1 MWGKQVEPMAN
12 AVKAK
17 NSLFG
22 QKQTKILTDLLVY
35 VVLSV
40 VGIIFIM
47 PFAWMVANSF
57 KDIRGIYTYPP
68 EFIPEVWHFENYT
81 EAWTMTHFDL
91 GFLNSALVAAA
102 VVLGQLFTASLAGY
116 SFARLRYPG
125 RDKIFLLYISLLMVP
140 FTVLLIP
147 LYVQMRYFDWVS
159 TLQAVI
165 VPFLFTPW
173 GTFMMRQFMVTI
185 PRELEDAAR
194 IDGCGFFR
202 TYWLIILPLTKPA
215 LATLAIFTFVNTW
228 NSFQWPLIVLG
239 KPKVKTL
246 PLLLA
251 SFQNQSGMRTPW
263 HLIMAA
269 STFVVIPVLIAF
281 VVGQK
286 YYVRGIVTSGI
297 KGGG

>member
-1 MWGKQVEPMAN
+1 MAN
-12 AVKAK
+12 TGVKR
-17 NSLFG
+17 SQLG
-22 QKQTKILTDLLVY
+22 QKQSKLLMDILVY
-35 VVLSV
+35 VVLAL
-40 VGIIFIM
+40 VGIIFIL
-47 PFAWMVANSF
+47 PFAWMVANSL
-57 KDIRGIYTYPP
+57 KDIRGIYQFPP
-68 EFIPEVWHFENYT
+68 TFIPDPLQLSNYI
-81 EAWTMTHFDL
+81 EAWTATQFDR
-91 GFLNSALVAAA
+91 FFINSVIVSTS
-102 VVLGQLFTASLAGY
+102 VVLGQLLTASLAGY

-140 FTVLLIP
+140 FTVLLVP
-147 LYVQMRYFDWVS
+147 LYVQMRQFDWVN
-159 TLQAVI
+159 TLYAVI
-165 VPFLFTPW
+165 IPFLFTPW

-202 TYWLIILPLTKPA
+202 TFLLIILPQTKPA
-215 LATLAIFTFVNTW
+215 LATLAIFTFVTSW

-239 KPKVKTL
+239 TPNVKTL
-246 PLLLA
+246 PLGLA
-251 SFQNQSGMRTPW
+251 SFQAQSAMRTPW

>member
-1 MWGKQVEPMAN
+1 MARMRQG
-12 AVKAK
+12 
-17 NSLFG
+17 SLFG
-22 QKQTKILTDLLVY
+22 QKQTTLLMDLLVY
-35 VVLSV
+35 VVLSI
-40 VGIIFIM
+40 VGIIFIL

-57 KDIRGIYTYPP
+57 KDIRGIYQYPP
-68 EFIPEVWHFENYT
+68 TFIPEVWHFENYI
-81 EAWTMTHFDL
+81 EAWTMTQFDL

-125 RDKIFLLYISLLMVP
+125 RDKLFLLYISLMMVP

-147 LYVQMRYFDWVS
+147 LYVQMRWYGWIS

-173 GTFMMRQFMVTI
+173 GTFFMRQFMVTI

-251 SFQNQSGMRTPW
+251 SLQNQSGMRTPW

-269 STFVVIPVLIAF
+269 ATIVVIPVLIAF
-281 VVGQK
+281 VLGQK
-286 YYVRGIVTSGI
+286 YYVRGIVTTGI

>member
-1 MWGKQVEPMAN
+1 M
-12 AVKAK
+12 
-17 NSLFG
+17 
-22 QKQTKILTDLLVY
+22 
-35 VVLSV
+35 
-40 VGIIFIM
+40 
-47 PFAWMVANSF
+47 
-57 KDIRGIYTYPP
+57 
-68 EFIPEVWHFENYT
+68 
-81 EAWTMTHFDL
+81 
-91 GFLNSALVAAA
+91 
-102 VVLGQLFTASLAGY
+102 
-116 SFARLRYPG
+116 
-125 RDKIFLLYISLLMVP
+125 MVP

-147 LYVQMRYFDWVS
+147 LYVQMRAFGWVS

-165 VPFLFTPW
+165 IPFLFTPW

-269 STFVVIPVLIAF
+269 ATFVVIPVLIAF
-281 VVGQK
+281 IVGQK
-286 YYVRGIVTSGI
+286 YYVRGIVTTGI

>member
-1 MWGKQVEPMAN
+1 MASWQMTKDS
-12 AVKAK
+12 V
-17 NSLFG
+17 FG
-22 QKQTKILTDLLVY
+22 QKQTKLLMDALVY
-35 VVLSV
+35 VVLSI
-40 VGIIFIM
+40 VGVIFIM

-57 KDIRGIYTYPP
+57 KDIRGIYKFPP
-68 EFIPEVWHFENYT
+68 EFIPETWHFENYT
-81 EAWTMTHFDL
+81 EAWTATHFDI

-102 VVLGQLFTASLAGY
+102 VVLGQLITASLAGY

-125 RDKIFLLYISLLMVP
+125 RDKVFLLYISLMMVP

-147 LYVQMRYFDWVS
+147 LYVQMRAFGWVS
-159 TLQAVI
+159 SLQAVI

-173 GTFMMRQFMVTI
+173 GTFMMRQFMVTL

-228 NSFQWPLIVLG
+228 NSYQWPLIVLA

-251 SFQNQSGMRTPW
+251 SFQNQSAMRTPW

-286 YYVRGIVTSGI
+286 YYVRGIVTTGI

>member
-1 MWGKQVEPMAN
+1 MVRS
-12 AVKAK
+12 AK
-17 NSLFG
+17 HKGSLFG
-22 QKQTKILTDLLVY
+22 QKQTKFLMDLLVY

-40 VGIIFIM
+40 VGIIFIL

-57 KDIRGIYTYPP
+57 KDIRGIYKFPP
-68 EFIPEVWHFENYT
+68 TFIPEVWYPENYIN
-81 EAWTMTHFDL
+81 AWTATHFDS
-91 GFLNSALVAAA
+91 GFLNSAIVAAA
-102 VVLGQLFTASLAGY
+102 IVIGQLFTASLAGY

-125 RDKIFLLYISLLMVP
+125 RDKIFLLYISLMMVP

-147 LYVQMRYFDWVS
+147 LYVQMRYFNWVS

-215 LATLAIFTFVNTW
+215 LATLAIFTFVTTW

-251 SFQNQSGMRTPW
+251 SFQAQSAMRTPW

-269 STFVVIPVLIAF
+269 ATFVVIPVLIAF
-281 VVGQK
+281 IIGQK

>member
-1 MWGKQVEPMAN
+1 MAN
-12 AVKAK
+12 AVKLK
-17 NSLFG
+17 DSLLG
-22 QKQTKILTDLLVY
+22 QKQTKLLMDLLVY
-35 VVLSV
+35 VVLSI
-40 VGIIFIM
+40 VGVIFIM

-57 KDIRGIYTYPP
+57 KDIRGIYKFPP

-81 EAWTMTHFDL
+81 EAWTATHFDI

-102 VVLGQLFTASLAGY
+102 VVLGQVVTASLAGY

-125 RDKIFLLYISLLMVP
+125 RDKIFLLYISLMMVP

-147 LYVQMRYFDWVS
+147 LYIQMRAFGWVS

-228 NSFQWPLIVLG
+228 NSYQWPLIVLA

-251 SFQNQSGMRTPW
+251 SFQNQSAMRTPW

-269 STFVVIPVLIAF
+269 STFVVVPVLIAF

-286 YYVRGIVTSGI
+286 YYVRGIVTTGI

>member
-1 MWGKQVEPMAN
+1 MAS
-12 AVKAK
+12 VRTRKD
-17 NSLFG
+17 SHFG
-22 QKQTKILTDLLVY
+22 QKQSKILMDLLVY

-57 KDIRGIYTYPP
+57 KDIRGIYQYPP
-68 EFIPEVWHFENYT
+68 TFIPEVWRFENYT
-81 EAWTMTHFDL
+81 EAWTLTHFDL
-91 GFLNSALVAAA
+91 GFLNSAIVAAA

-116 SFARLRYPG
+116 AFARLRFPG
-125 RDKIFLLYISLLMVP
+125 RDKIFLLYISLMMVP

-147 LYVQMRYFDWVS
+147 LYVQMRAFGWIS

-269 STFVVIPVLIAF
+269 ATFVVIPVLIAF
-281 VVGQK
+281 IVGQK

>member
-1 MWGKQVEPMAN
+1 MAS
-12 AVKAK
+12 VDKPK
-17 NSLFG
+17 RSRYG
-22 QKQTKILTDLLVY
+22 QKQANRLMDLIVY

-57 KDIRGIYTYPP
+57 KDIRGIYKYPP
-68 EFIPEVWHFENYT
+68 DFIPEVWHFENYL
-81 EAWTMTHFDL
+81 EAWSMTHFDL
-91 GFLNSALVAAA
+91 GFLNSAIVAAA
-102 VVLGQLFTASLAGY
+102 VVLGQLLTASLAGY

-125 RDKIFLLYISLLMVP
+125 RDKIFLLYISLMMVP

-147 LYVQMRYFDWVS
+147 LYVQMRAFDWVS

-269 STFVVIPVLIAF
+269 ATFVVIPVLIAF
-281 VVGQK
+281 ILGQK

>member
-1 MWGKQVEPMAN
+1 MTKT
-12 AVKAK
+12 KTK
-17 NSLFG
+17 RNSRFG
-22 QKQTKILTDLLVY
+22 QKQTKTLTDLLVY
-35 VVLSV
+35 AVLSFV
-40 VGIIFIM
+40 SVLFIL

-57 KDIRGIYTYPP
+57 KDIRGIYKFPP
-68 EFIPEVWHFENYT
+68 TFIPEVWHFENYPD
-81 EAWTMTHFDL
+81 AWTATHFDSC
-91 GFLNSALVAAA
+91 FINSSLVAAA
-102 VVLGQLFTASLAGY
+102 IVLGQLLTASLAGY

-125 RDKIFLLYISLLMVP
+125 RDKLFLLYISLLMVP

-147 LYVQMRYFDWVS
+147 LYVMMRAFDWVS

-173 GTFMMRQFMVTI
+173 GTFFMRQFMVTI

-215 LATLAIFTFVNTW
+215 LATLAIFTFITTW
-228 NSFQWPLIVLG
+228 NSYQWPLISLAT
-239 KPKVKTL
+239 PEVKTL
-246 PLLLA
+246 PLCLA
-251 SFQNQSGMRTPW
+251 SFQNQSAMRTPW

-269 STFVVIPVLIAF
+269 STFVVIPVILAF
-281 VVGQK
+281 IFGQK
-286 YYVRGIVTSGI
+286 YYVRGIQISGI

>member
-1 MWGKQVEPMAN
+1 MAR

-17 NSLFG
+17 RAVFG
-22 QKQTKILTDLLVY
+22 QKQVTLLTDLLVY

-40 VGIIFIM
+40 VGIIFIL
-47 PFAWMVANSF
+47 PFAWMALNSF
-57 KDIRGIYTYPP
+57 KDIKGIYTFPP
-68 EFIPEVWHFENYT
+68 TFIPEVWHFSNYI
-81 EAWTMTHFDL
+81 EAWTATPFDRF
-91 GFLNSALVAAA
+91 FLNSVIVSAA

-125 RDKIFLLYISLLMVP
+125 RDKLFLLYISLLMVP

-147 LYVQMRYFDWVS
+147 LYVLMREAFDWVDS
-159 TLQAVI
+159 LNAVI
-165 VPFLFTPW
+165 FPFLFTPW

-202 TYWLIILPLTKPA
+202 TYFLIILPLTKPA

-239 KPKVKTL
+239 RPEVKTL
-246 PLLLA
+246 PLGLA
-251 SFQNQSGMRTPW
+251 SFQAQSAMRTPW
-263 HLIMAA
+263 HLILAA

-281 VVGQK
+281 VLGQK

>member
-1 MWGKQVEPMAN
+1 
-12 AVKAK
+12 
-17 NSLFG
+17 
-22 QKQTKILTDLLVY
+22 
-35 VVLSV
+35 
-40 VGIIFIM
+40 
-47 PFAWMVANSF
+47 
-57 KDIRGIYTYPP
+57 
-68 EFIPEVWHFENYT
+68 
-81 EAWTMTHFDL
+81 
-91 GFLNSALVAAA
+91 VAAV

-125 RDKIFLLYISLLMVP
+125 RDKLFLLYISLLMVP
-140 FTVLLIP
+140 FIVLMIP
-147 LYVQMRYFDWVS
+147 LYVLMRQLGWVNN
-159 TLQAVI
+159 LLAII
-165 VPFLFTPW
+165 VPFFFTPW

-228 NSFQWPLIVLG
+228 NSFLWPQIVLST
-239 KPKVKTL
+239 PNVKTL
-246 PLLLA
+246 PLGLA
-251 SFQNQSGMRTPW
+251 SFQAQSAMRTPW

-269 STFVVIPVLIAF
+269 ATFVVIPVLIAF

>member
-1 MWGKQVEPMAN
+1 MAT
-12 AVKAK
+12 ASARKG
-17 NSLFG
+17 SLFG
-22 QKQTKILTDLLVY
+22 QKQSKILMDLLVY
-35 VVLSV
+35 LVLSV

-57 KDIRGIYTYPP
+57 KDIRGIYQYPP
-68 EFIPEVWHFENYT
+68 EFIPEVWHFENYS

-91 GFLNSALVAAA
+91 GFLNSAFVAAA

-125 RDKIFLLYISLLMVP
+125 RDKIFLLYISLMMVP

-147 LYVQMRYFDWVS
+147 LYVQMRYFNWIS

-269 STFVVIPVLIAF
+269 ATFVVIPVLIAF

>member
-1 MWGKQVEPMAN
+1 MAN
-12 AVKAK
+12 AVKLK
-17 NSLFG
+17 DSLLG
-22 QKQTKILTDLLVY
+22 QKQTKLLMDLLVY
-35 VVLSV
+35 VVLSI

-57 KDIRGIYTYPP
+57 KDIRGIYKFPP

-81 EAWTMTHFDL
+81 EAWTATHFDI

-102 VVLGQLFTASLAGY
+102 VVLGQLVTASLAGY

-125 RDKIFLLYISLLMVP
+125 RDKIFLLYISLMMVP

-147 LYVQMRYFDWVS
+147 LYIQMRAFGWVS

-228 NSFQWPLIVLG
+228 NSYQWPLIVLA

-251 SFQNQSGMRTPW
+251 SFQNQSAMRTPW

-269 STFVVIPVLIAF
+269 STFVVVPVLIAF

-286 YYVRGIVTSGI
+286 YYVRGIVTTGI

>member
-1 MWGKQVEPMAN
+1 MATWQTT
-12 AVKAK
+12 KD
-17 NSLFG
+17 SLLG
-22 QKQTKILTDLLVY
+22 QKQTKLLMDALVY
-35 VVLSV
+35 VVLTV

-57 KDIRGIYTYPP
+57 KDIRGIYKFPP

-81 EAWTMTHFDL
+81 EAWTATHFDI

-102 VVLGQLFTASLAGY
+102 VVLGQLVTASLAGY

-125 RDKIFLLYISLLMVP
+125 RDKIFLLYISLMMVP

-147 LYVQMRYFDWVS
+147 LYIQMRAFGWVS

-173 GTFMMRQFMVTI
+173 GTFMMRQFMVTL

-228 NSFQWPLIVLG
+228 NSYQWPLIVLA

-251 SFQNQSGMRTPW
+251 SFQNQSAMRTPW

-269 STFVVIPVLIAF
+269 STFVVVPVLIAF

-286 YYVRGIVTSGI
+286 YYVRGIVTTGI

>member
-1 MWGKQVEPMAN
+1 MAN

>member
-1 MWGKQVEPMAN
+1 MSTLSQTKRTW
-12 AVKAK
+12 
-17 NSLFG
+17 FG
-22 QKQTKILTDLLVY
+22 QRQVKLLGDFLIYFLLTVTGIVFIL
-35 VVLSV
+35 
-40 VGIIFIM
+40 
-47 PFAWMVANSF
+47 PFAWMVGNSF
-57 KDIRGIYTYPP
+57 KSIKEIYVFPP
-68 EFIPEVWHFENYT
+68 TLIPETFRFDNYV
-81 EAWTMTHFDL
+81 EAWNAAPFDT
-91 GFLNSALVAAA
+91 FFVNSVIVA
-102 VVLGQLFTASLAGY
+102 VVVVIGQLFTASLAGY

-147 LYVQMRYFDWVS
+147 LFVQMRHLGWVN
-159 TLQAVI
+159 TLLPVI

-194 IDGCGFFR
+194 IDGCGYFQ
-202 TYWLIILPLTKPA
+202 TYLLIILPLTKPA

-239 KPKVKTL
+239 TQDVKTL
-246 PLLLA
+246 PLGLA
-251 SFQNQSGMRTPW
+251 SFQAQSAMRTPW
-263 HLIMAA
+263 HYIMAA
-269 STFVVIPVLIAF
+269 STFIVVPVLIAF

-286 YYVRGIVTSGI
+286 YYVRGIVTTGI

>member
-1 MWGKQVEPMAN
+1 MAS
-12 AVKAK
+12 AQKRK
-17 NSLFG
+17 DSLFG
-22 QKQTKILTDLLVY
+22 QKQTKLLMDLLVY

-57 KDIRGIYTYPP
+57 KDIRGIYQYPP
-68 EFIPEVWHFENYT
+68 TFIPEVWHFENYT
-81 EAWTMTHFDL
+81 EAWTLTHFDL
-91 GFLNSALVAAA
+91 GFLNSAFVAAA

-125 RDKIFLLYISLLMVP
+125 RDKIFLLYISLMMVP

-147 LYVQMRYFDWVS
+147 LYIQMRAFGWIS

-269 STFVVIPVLIAF
+269 ATFVVIPVLVAF
-281 VVGQK
+281 VLGQK

>member
-1 MWGKQVEPMAN
+1 MTTASARKG
-12 AVKAK
+12 
-17 NSLFG
+17 SLLG
-22 QKQTKILTDLLVY
+22 QKQTKMLMDLLVY

-57 KDIRGIYTYPP
+57 KDIRGIYQYPP
-68 EFIPEVWHFENYT
+68 TFIPEVWRFENYT
-81 EAWTMTHFDL
+81 EAWTLTHFDL
-91 GFLNSALVAAA
+91 GFLNSAIVAAA

-116 SFARLRYPG
+116 AFARLRFPG
-125 RDKIFLLYISLLMVP
+125 RDKIFLLYISLMMVP

-147 LYVQMRYFDWVS
+147 LYVQMRAFGWVS

-165 VPFLFTPW
+165 IPFLFTPW

-269 STFVVIPVLIAF
+269 ATFIVIPVLIAF

>member
-1 MWGKQVEPMAN
+1 MTGARITRDR
-12 AVKAK
+12 
-17 NSLFG
+17 LFG
-22 QKQTKILTDLLVY
+22 QKQSKILMDLLVY
-35 VVLSV
+35 AVLSI
-40 VGIIFIM
+40 VGIIFIL

-81 EAWTMTHFDL
+81 EAWTMTHFDA
-91 GFLNSALVAAA
+91 GFLNSAIVAAA
-102 VVLGQLFTASLAGY
+102 VVLGQLLTASLAGY

-125 RDKIFLLYISLLMVP
+125 RDKIFLLYISLMMVP

-147 LYVQMRYFDWVS
+147 LYVQMRAFGWVS

-269 STFVVIPVLIAF
+269 ATFVVIPVLIAF
-281 VVGQK
+281 VAGQK

>member
-1 MWGKQVEPMAN
+1 MAN
-12 AVKAK
+12 AVKQK

-22 QKQTKILTDLLVY
+22 QKQTKLLMDLLVY
-35 VVLSV
+35 VVLSI
-40 VGIIFIM
+40 VGVIFIM
-47 PFAWMVANSF
+47 PFAWMVANSV
-57 KDIRGIYTYPP
+57 KDLRGIYKFPP
-68 EFIPEVWHFENYT
+68 EFIPETWHFENYT
-81 EAWTMTHFDL
+81 EAWTATHFDI

-102 VVLGQLFTASLAGY
+102 VVLGQLVTASLAGY

-125 RDKIFLLYISLLMVP
+125 RDKIFLLYISLMMVP

-147 LYVQMRYFDWVS
+147 LYIQMRAFGWVS

-228 NSFQWPLIVLG
+228 NSYQWPLIVLA

-251 SFQNQSGMRTPW
+251 SFQNQSAMRTPW

-286 YYVRGIVTSGI
+286 YYVRGIVTTGI

>member
-1 MWGKQVEPMAN
+1 MAN
-12 AVKAK
+12 AVKVK
-17 NSLFG
+17 DSLFG
-22 QKQTKILTDLLVY
+22 QKQTKLLMDLLVY
-35 VVLSV
+35 VVLSI

-57 KDIRGIYTYPP
+57 KDIRGIYKFPP
-68 EFIPEVWHFENYT
+68 EFVPEVWHFENYT
-81 EAWTMTHFDL
+81 EAWTATHFDI

-102 VVLGQLFTASLAGY
+102 VVLGQVVTASLAGY

-125 RDKIFLLYISLLMVP
+125 RDKIFLLYISLMMVP

-147 LYVQMRYFDWVS
+147 LYIQMRAFGWVS

-185 PRELEDAAR
+185 PRALEDAAR

-228 NSFQWPLIVLG
+228 NSYQWPLIVLA

-251 SFQNQSGMRTPW
+251 SFQNQSAMRTPW

-269 STFVVIPVLIAF
+269 STFVVVPVLIAF

-286 YYVRGIVTSGI
+286 YYVRGIVTTGI

>member
-1 MWGKQVEPMAN
+1 MAS
-12 AVKAK
+12 AIKVKD
-17 NSLFG
+17 SLFG
-22 QKQTKILTDLLVY
+22 QKQTKLLMDLLVY
-35 VVLSV
+35 VVLSI

-57 KDIRGIYTYPP
+57 KDIRGIYKFPP

-81 EAWTMTHFDL
+81 EAWTATHFDI

-102 VVLGQLFTASLAGY
+102 VVLGQVITASLAGY

-125 RDKIFLLYISLLMVP
+125 RDKIFLLYISLMMVP

-147 LYVQMRYFDWVS
+147 LYIQMRAFGWVS

-228 NSFQWPLIVLG
+228 NSYQWPLIVLA

-251 SFQNQSGMRTPW
+251 SFQNQSAMRTPW

-269 STFVVIPVLIAF
+269 STFVVVPVLIAF

-286 YYVRGIVTSGI
+286 YYVRGIVTTGI

>member
-1 MWGKQVEPMAN
+1 MMRS
-12 AVKAK
+12 AK
-17 NSLFG
+17 HKGSLFG
-22 QKQTKILTDLLVY
+22 QKQTKLLMDLLVY

-40 VGIIFIM
+40 VGIIFIL

-57 KDIRGIYTYPP
+57 KDLRGIYQFPP
-68 EFIPEVWHFENYT
+68 TFIPEVWHPENYID
-81 EAWTMTHFDL
+81 AWTATHFDS
-91 GFLNSALVAAA
+91 GFLNSAIVAAA
-102 VVLGQLFTASLAGY
+102 IVIGQLFTASLAGY

-125 RDKIFLLYISLLMVP
+125 RDKIFLLYISLMMVP

-147 LYVQMRYFDWVS
+147 LYVQMRYFNWVS

-215 LATLAIFTFVNTW
+215 LATLAIFTFVTTW

-251 SFQNQSGMRTPW
+251 SFQAQSAMRTPW

-281 VVGQK
+281 IIGQK

>member
-1 MWGKQVEPMAN
+1 MAN
-12 AVKAK
+12 AVKVK
-17 NSLFG
+17 DSLFG
-22 QKQTKILTDLLVY
+22 QKQTKLLMDLLVY
-35 VVLSV
+35 IVLTI

-57 KDIRGIYTYPP
+57 KDIRGIYKFPP
-68 EFIPEVWHFENYT
+68 EFIPETWHFENYT
-81 EAWTMTHFDL
+81 EAWTATHFDI

-102 VVLGQLFTASLAGY
+102 VVLGQLVTASLAGY

-125 RDKIFLLYISLLMVP
+125 RDKIFLLYISLMMVP

-147 LYVQMRYFDWVS
+147 LYIQMRAFGWVS

-202 TYWLIILPLTKPA
+202 TFWLIILPLTKPA

-228 NSFQWPLIVLG
+228 NSYQWPLIVLA

-251 SFQNQSGMRTPW
+251 SFQNQSAMRTPW

-269 STFVVIPVLIAF
+269 STFVVVPVLIAF

-286 YYVRGIVTSGI
+286 YYVRGIVTTGI

>member
-1 MWGKQVEPMAN
+1 MAN
-12 AVKAK
+12 VTKARDK
-17 NSLFG
+17 FFG
-22 QKQTKILTDLLVY
+22 QRQVKLLVDLFTY

-47 PFAWMVANSF
+47 PFAWMVSNSF
-57 KDIRGIYTYPP
+57 KDIRGIYKYPP
-68 EFIPEVWHFENYT
+68 DFIPEVWQFGNYA
-81 EAWTMTHFDL
+81 EAWSATHFDA
-91 GFLNSALVAAA
+91 GFMNSVIVAAT
-102 VVLGQLFTASLAGY
+102 VILGQLLTSSLAGY
-116 SFARLRYPG
+116 AFARLRFPG
-125 RDKIFLLYISLLMVP
+125 RDKLFLLYISLMMVP
-140 FTVLLIP
+140 FTVLMIP
-147 LYVQMRYFDWVS
+147 LYIQMRSFGWVS

-165 VPFLFTPW
+165 LPFLVTPW
-173 GTFMMRQFMVTI
+173 GTFLMRQFMVTI

-215 LATLAIFTFVNTW
+215 LATLAIFTFVANW
-228 NSFQWPLIVLG
+228 NSYLWPLIVLA
-239 KPKVKTL
+239 KPKVKTM

-269 STFVVIPVLIAF
+269 ATFSVIPVIAAF
-281 VVGQK
+281 VIGQK

>member
-1 MWGKQVEPMAN
+1 MAN
-12 AVKAK
+12 AVKVK
-17 NSLFG
+17 DSLFG
-22 QKQTKILTDLLVY
+22 QKQTKLLMDLLVY
-35 VVLSV
+35 VVLSI

-57 KDIRGIYTYPP
+57 KDIRGIYKFPP

-81 EAWTMTHFDL
+81 EAWTATHFDI

-102 VVLGQLFTASLAGY
+102 VVLGQVVTASLAGY

-125 RDKIFLLYISLLMVP
+125 RDKIFLLYISLMMVP

-147 LYVQMRYFDWVS
+147 LYIQMRAFGWVS

-228 NSFQWPLIVLG
+228 NSYQWPLIVLA

-251 SFQNQSGMRTPW
+251 SFQNQSAMRTPW

-269 STFVVIPVLIAF
+269 STFVVVPVLIAF
-281 VVGQK
+281 VLGQK
-286 YYVRGIVTSGI
+286 YYVRGIVTTGI

>member
-1 MWGKQVEPMAN
+1 MSVAQGTEIRRTR
-12 AVKAK
+12 
-17 NSLFG
+17 FG
-22 QKQTKILTDLLVY
+22 QKELLRLHDLLVY
-35 VVLSV
+35 IVLSL
-40 VGIIFIM
+40 VGIIFLL
-47 PFAWMVANSF
+47 PFAWMVANSL
-57 KDIRGIYTYPP
+57 KTIKEIYRLPP
-68 EFIPEVWHFENYT
+68 TFIPDSLQFTNYID
-81 EAWTMTHFDL
+81 AWTATTFDRF
-91 GFLNSALVAAA
+91 FLNSVIVSACI
-102 VVLGQLFTASLAGY
+102 VLGQLFTASLAGY

-140 FTVLLIP
+140 FTVLMIP
-147 LYVQMRYFDWVS
+147 LYVQMRHFGWVNS
-159 TLQAVI
+159 LNAVI

-173 GTFMMRQFMVTI
+173 GTFLMRQFMVTI

-202 TYWLIILPLTKPA
+202 TYALIILPLTKPA
-215 LATLAIFTFVNTW
+215 LATLALFTFLSSW

-239 KPKVKTL
+239 TPAVKTL
-246 PLLLA
+246 PLGLY
-251 SFQNQSGMRTPW
+251 SFQAQSSMRTPW

-269 STFVVIPVLIAF
+269 ATFVVLPILVAF

>member
-1 MWGKQVEPMAN
+1 MAS
-12 AVKAK
+12 AIKVKD
-17 NSLFG
+17 SLFG
-22 QKQTKILTDLLVY
+22 QKQTKMLMDLLVY
-35 VVLSV
+35 VVLSI
-40 VGIIFIM
+40 VGVIFIM

-57 KDIRGIYTYPP
+57 KDLRGIYKFPP
-68 EFIPEVWHFENYT
+68 EFVPEVWHFENYT
-81 EAWTMTHFDL
+81 EAWTATHFDI

-102 VVLGQLFTASLAGY
+102 VVLGQVITASLAGY

-125 RDKIFLLYISLLMVP
+125 RDKIFLLYISLMMVP

-147 LYVQMRYFDWVS
+147 LYIQMRAFGWVS

-165 VPFLFTPW
+165 LPFLFTPW

-228 NSFQWPLIVLG
+228 NSYQWPLIVLA

-251 SFQNQSGMRTPW
+251 SFQNQSAMRTPW

-269 STFVVIPVLIAF
+269 STFVVVPVLIAF

-286 YYVRGIVTSGI
+286 YYVRGIVTTGI

>member
-1 MWGKQVEPMAN
+1 MAN
-12 AVKAK
+12 AVKLK
-17 NSLFG
+17 DSLFG
-22 QKQTKILTDLLVY
+22 QKQTKLLMDLLVY
-35 VVLSV
+35 VVLSI

-47 PFAWMVANSF
+47 PFAWMVANSV
-57 KDIRGIYTYPP
+57 KDIRGIYKFPP
-68 EFIPEVWHFENYT
+68 EFIPETWHFENYT
-81 EAWTMTHFDL
+81 EAWTATHFDI

-102 VVLGQLFTASLAGY
+102 VVLGQLVTASLAGY

-125 RDKIFLLYISLLMVP
+125 RDKIFLLYISLMMVP

-147 LYVQMRYFDWVS
+147 LYIQMRAFGWVS

-228 NSFQWPLIVLG
+228 NSYQWPLIVLA

-251 SFQNQSGMRTPW
+251 SFQNQSAMRTPW

-269 STFVVIPVLIAF
+269 STFVVVPVLIAF

-286 YYVRGIVTSGI
+286 YYVRGIVTTGI

>member
-1 MWGKQVEPMAN
+1 MAS
-12 AVKAK
+12 AVS
-17 NSLFG
+17 NRDRYFG
-22 QKQTKILTDLLVY
+22 QKQTKLLMDLLVY

-57 KDIRGIYTYPP
+57 KDIRGIYQYPP
-68 EFIPEVWHFENYT
+68 TFIPEVWRFENYH
-81 EAWTMTHFDL
+81 EAWTLTHFDL

-116 SFARLRYPG
+116 AFARLRFPG
-125 RDKIFLLYISLLMVP
+125 RDKIFLLYISLMMVP

-147 LYVQMRYFDWVS
+147 LYVQMRAFGWIS

-269 STFVVIPVLIAF
+269 ATFVVIPVLAAF
-281 VVGQK
+281 ILGQK

>member
-1 MWGKQVEPMAN
+1 M
-12 AVKAK
+12 
-17 NSLFG
+17 
-22 QKQTKILTDLLVY
+22 
-35 VVLSV
+35 LSI

-47 PFAWMVANSF
+47 PFAWMVANSV
-57 KDIRGIYTYPP
+57 KDIRGIYKFPP

-81 EAWTMTHFDL
+81 EAWTATHFDI

-102 VVLGQLFTASLAGY
+102 VVLGQLITASLAGY

-125 RDKIFLLYISLLMVP
+125 RDKIFLLYISLMMVP

-147 LYVQMRYFDWVS
+147 LYIQMRAFGWVS
-159 TLQAVI
+159 TLPAVI

-228 NSFQWPLIVLG
+228 NSYQWPLIVLAKAKSKDAAAIAG
-239 KPKVKTL
+239 VVPESVGDAHA
-246 PLLLA
+246 LA
-251 SFQNQSGMRTPW
+251 SDHGGFDIRRCTGVNRVCRRAEVLCPRHCHDWHQRRWIRSNYYHHSLVRNHIFQM
-263 HLIMAA
+263 
-269 STFVVIPVLIAF
+269 
-281 VVGQK
+281 
-286 YYVRGIVTSGI
+286 
-297 KGGG
+297 

>member
-1 MWGKQVEPMAN
+1 MAG

-17 NSLFG
+17 DSLFG
-22 QKQTKILTDLLVY
+22 QKETKTLTDILVY
-35 VVLSV
+35 IVLSV

-57 KDIRGIYTYPP
+57 KDIRGIYAYPP
-68 EFIPEVWHFENYT
+68 EFIPEVWHFENYL
-81 EAWTMTHFDL
+81 EAWSMTHFDL
-91 GFLNSALVAAA
+91 GFLNSAMVAAA

-173 GTFMMRQFMVTI
+173 GTFMMRQFMVAI

-228 NSFQWPLIVLG
+228 NNFQWPLIVLG